1 MATTRTTERTAPN
14 RSIKTRRIRFTF
26 DEKSPARKHYVD
38 GDIVTSHAISILSG
52 SFPEGEEA
60 FVRSVRRFSDQ
71 ITDPELKRQVAGF
84 IGQEMTHGR
93 EHRNLND
100 RLQEMGYPTKKVEK
114 RMQRLAALERIL
126 PAKVTLAM
134 TAAAEHGT
142 ATLAERVL
150 SSDEIQ
156 RMAYDDEIRA
166 MLNWHALEEL
176 EHKAVAF
183 DVYRAVGGTES
194 MRIIVMIAL
203 GLLSVGQLVPS
214 VVMSILADREARDP
228 RALLSSL
235 LRLRRSPFLTGSG
248 MTALRYL
255 KPGFHPDDIDTNAL
269 LDEWRQ
275 KLFGAD
281 GSLVDHLK

>member
-1 MATTRTTERTAPN
+1 MTTAGITERTTPE

-26 DEKSPARKHYVD
+26 GERSPARKHYVD
-38 GDIVTSHAISILSG
+38 GDIILSHAISILSG

-100 RLQEMGYPTKKVEK
+100 RLQEMGYPTKKVEDRMK
-114 RMQRLAALERIL
+114 RMAALERIL

-150 SSDEIQ
+150 SSNEIQ
-156 RMAYDDEIRA
+156 VMAYDDEIRA

-183 DVYRAVGGTES
+183 DVYRAVGGSEP

-203 GLLSVGQLVPS
+203 GLVSVGQLVPS
-214 VVMSILADREARDP
+214 VVMSILADRDARNP
-228 RALLSSL
+228 RALLRSL
-235 LRLRRSPFLTGSG
+235 VRLPRSPFIKGTGL
-248 MTALRYL
+248 TALRYM
-255 KPGFHPDDIDTNAL
+255 KPGFHPDDIDTDAL
-269 LDEWRQ
+269 LEQWRQ
-275 KLFGAD
+275 KLFGSE